1 MHGAV
6 STSAG
11 PLKGTLASLS
21 RPQGQASFSSLALCC
36 GPSLR
41 AACAMLTP
49 GCGRAGRFACRF
61 PRGAQR
67 AVGEE
72 PMKRT
77 QDRAVQ
83 YQLQMDEEGILLA
96 AANILEQRLQRQG
109 RIHSPEQAGSYL
121 MARCAHLPHEVF
133 GVVFLDNQHHIIST
147 EHLFTGTVD
156 GCEVHSRVVAKRALE
171 LNAAAVILF
180 HNHPSGNPE
189 PSQADRQVTER
200 LQQALGLLDIRVL
213 DHLVI
218 GGQKSISLAARG
230 WA

>member
-1 MHGAV
+1 
-6 STSAG
+6 
-11 PLKGTLASLS
+11 
-21 RPQGQASFSSLALCC
+21 
-36 GPSLR
+36 
-41 AACAMLTP
+41 MLTP

-67 AVGEE
+67 AGGDK

-77 QDRAVQ
+77 QDLKAQ

-96 AANILEQRLQRQG
+96 AATILEQRLRRQG
-109 RIHSPEQAGSYL
+109 QIHSPEQAGSYL
-121 MARCAHLPHEVF
+121 VARCAHLPHEVF
-133 GVVFLDNQHHIIST
+133 GVLFLDTQHQVLTT
-147 EHLFTGTVD
+147 EHLFTGTID
-156 GCEVHSRVVAKRALE
+156 GCDVHPRVVARRALE

-189 PSQADRQVTER
+189 PSEADRKVTER
-200 LQQALGLLDIRVL
+200 LKQALGLLDIRLL

-218 GGQKSISLAARG
+218 GGRQHTSLAARG

>member
-1 MHGAV
+1 
-6 STSAG
+6 
-11 PLKGTLASLS
+11 
-21 RPQGQASFSSLALCC
+21 
-36 GPSLR
+36 
-41 AACAMLTP
+41 
-49 GCGRAGRFACRF
+49 
-61 PRGAQR
+61 
-67 AVGEE
+67 
-72 PMKRT
+72 MKRT

-109 RIHSPEQAGSYL
+109 RIHSPEQAGDYL
-121 MARCAHLPHEVF
+121 VARCAHLPHEVF

-156 GCEVHSRVVAKRALE
+156 GCDVHPRVVAKRALE
-171 LNAAAVILF
+171 LSAAAVILF

-189 PSQADRQVTER
+189 PSEADRKVTER
-200 LQQALGLLDIRVL
+200 LKQALSLLDIRVL

-218 GGQKSISLAARG
+218 GGRQHVSLASRR

>member
-1 MHGAV
+1 MGLYPPAL
-6 STSAG
+6 G
-11 PLKGTLASLS
+11 LLKGILAPLS
-21 RPQGQASFSSLALCC
+21 RPQGQASFSSLALRC
-36 GPSLR
+36 GPSLC
-41 AACAMLTP
+41 AACAVLAL

-67 AVGEE
+67 AGGEE

-96 AANILEQRLQRQG
+96 AATILEQRLQRQG

-121 MARCAHLPHEVF
+121 VARCAHLSHEVF
-133 GVVFLDNQHHIIST
+133 GVVFLDNKHHILAT
-147 EHLFTGTVD
+147 EHLFSGTID
-156 GCEVHSRVVAKRALE
+156 GCEVHPRVVAKRALE
-171 LNAAAVILF
+171 LNAVALILF

-189 PSQADRQVTER
+189 PSEADRKVTQR
-200 LQQALGLLDIRVL
+200 LQEALGLLDIRVL

-218 GGQKSISLAARG
+218 GGQKSVSLASRG